1 MGEKITF
8 NDTYLAKWIAEEIT
22 DEQLKEFVTE
32 SEFHDYKKIKEGIK
46 LYEYL
51 ETPSKVT
58 FTNIKNKIAKKQNIK
73 NNPSKVISLFTKSMI
88 AIAATVALIF
98 GINSFLNNQE
108 INFES
113 GFGEF
118 KTIALLDNSE
128 VLLNAKSSLSFTKKG
143 WKNNR
148 NVRLNGE
155 AFFKVQKGNTFNVL
169 TDNGTISVL
178 GTQFSVH
185 SQNEFFE
192 VICYEGKVKV
202 TSQNN
207 KYILTP
213 SKSIRVVNG
222 KISEDNLILS
232 DVQPSWIK
240 GETTFKSVP
249 LKVVINGLEKQFN
262 IKIESK
268 SIDNTIVFS
277 GSFDN
282 KNLEIALASV
292 FKTTGINY
300 IISDSKVILSK

>member
-1 MGEKITF
+1 MEEKITF
-8 NDTYLAKWIAEEIT
+8 NDTYLAKWIAGEISDHQLQEIVSEEDFI
-22 DEQLKEFVTE
+22 E
-32 SEFHDYKKIKEGIK
+32 YKKLQSGI
-46 LYEYL
+46 EVFDYL
-51 ETPSKVT
+51 EAPLNDTLSQI
-58 FTNIKNKIAKKQNIK
+58 NDKIAKKQSIK
-73 NNPSKVISLFTKSMI
+73 NKPSKVISLFTKSLI
-88 AIAATVALIF
+88 AVAASVTLIF
-98 GINSFLNNQE
+98 GVNSFLNNQE
-108 INFES
+108 VNFES

-128 VLLNAKSSLSFTKKG
+128 VLLNAKSSLSFTKNG

-155 AFFKVQKGNTFNVL
+155 AFFKVQKGSTFNVL
-169 TDNGTISVL
+169 TDNGIISVL

-185 SQNEFFE
+185 SQNGFFE
-192 VICYEGKVKV
+192 VICYKGKVKV
-202 TSQNN
+202 TSNN
-207 KYILTP
+207 NEYILTP
-213 SKSIRVVNG
+213 SKSVRVVNG

-232 DVQPSWIK
+232 DSQPSWIA

-249 LKVVINGLEKQFN
+249 LKVVIDGLEKQFN

-300 IISDSKVILSK
+300 KISDSTVILSK